1 MKKKKKVN
9 RNTYHI
15 SSIKRLT
22 RKFLEVL
29 RSSRAKQRQ
38 SNVQKSVLNVQS
50 CFFANYDLKNN
61 LREFRFQ
68 PWLNQCIKLSF
79 SLFHS
84 SFIFQSNVQK
94 SVLNVQSCFFA
105 NYDLKNNLRELRFQP
120 WLNQCIKLSFSLF
133 YSSFIF
139 QGIFEESFVESLLD
153 PQFIKNITE
162 NTEENNSW
170 ETKYGK
176 SVNESLREFLVDY
189 LGKPIHE
196 FFT

>member
-38 SNVQKSVLNVQS
+38 SN
-50 CFFANYDLKNN
+50 
-61 LREFRFQ
+61 
-68 PWLNQCIKLSF
+68 
-79 SLFHS
+79 
-84 SFIFQSNVQK
+84 
-94 SVLNVQSCFFA
+94 FFA

-120 WLNQCIKLSFSLF
+120 WLNQYIKLSFSLF

-176 SVNESLREFLVDY
+176 SVNESLREFLVDN

>member
-1 MKKKKKVN
+1 MKKKKVN
-9 RNTYHI
+9 RNTHHI

-61 LREFRFQ
+61 LRE
-68 PWLNQCIKLSF
+68 
-79 SLFHS
+79 
-84 SFIFQSNVQK
+84 
-94 SVLNVQSCFFA
+94 
-105 NYDLKNNLRELRFQP
+105 LRFQP

-139 QGIFEESFVESLLD
+139 KVFLKNRLWSLFL
-153 PQFIKNITE
+153 IHN
-162 NTEENNSW
+162 
-170 ETKYGK
+170 
-176 SVNESLREFLVDY
+176 SLRISQKIKRKII
-189 LGKPIHE
+189 LGKPSTE
-196 FFT
+196 SL

>member
-1 MKKKKKVN
+1 MRNASGHQGKNERQWKKKKVN
-9 RNTYHI
+9 WNTHHI

-61 LREFRFQ
+61 LRE
-68 PWLNQCIKLSF
+68 
-79 SLFHS
+79 
-84 SFIFQSNVQK
+84 
-94 SVLNVQSCFFA
+94 
-105 NYDLKNNLRELRFQP
+105 LRFQP
-120 WLNQCIKLSFSLF
+120 WLNQYIKLSFSLF

-170 ETKYGK
+170 EKKYGK
-176 SVNESLREFLVDY
+176 SVNESLREFLVDN